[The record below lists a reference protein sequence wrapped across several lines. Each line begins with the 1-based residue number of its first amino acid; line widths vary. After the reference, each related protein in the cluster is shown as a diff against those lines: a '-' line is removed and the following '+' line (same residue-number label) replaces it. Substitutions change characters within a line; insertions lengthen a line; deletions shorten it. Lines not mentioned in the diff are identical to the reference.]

1 MFQHYGNRYF
11 LKVYETDENGN
22 PDICK
27 PVILSFPKGAANKLA
42 ELLRNERKKNAG
54 LPRSV

>member
-11 LKVYETDENGN
+11 LKVYETDDNGN

-27 PVILSFPKGAANKLA
+27 PIILSLPKGAANKLA
-42 ELLRNERKKNAG
+42 ELLRNEKEEKCKAT
-54 LPRSV
+54 